1 MSTATPVLL
10 LKDTNSAQNI
20 AVTAETKGGLLA
32 EKCTRIRE
40 LGYRR
45 SAHVRLYGQDFD
57 IVSDPFP
64 EGDGVAVRAVT
75 ATDSTVRTLPL
86 PLAMLIGLR
95 DFFPKRPVIGPRL
108 ARSA

>member
-1 MSTATPVLL
+1 MSAPTPVLL
-10 LKDTNSAQNI
+10 LKDTNSGQI
-20 AVTAETKGGLLA
+20 TETKGGLLA

-40 LGYRR
+40 LGYKR
-45 SAHVRLYGQDFD
+45 SGHVRLYGQDFE

-64 EGDGVAVRAVT
+64 EGDGIAVRAVT

-86 PLAMLIGLR
+86 PLAILTGLS

-108 ARSA
+108 DRSA